1 MEIVHE
7 KNQLKNFVEEAFKA
21 AENNPILID
30 KFINNAMEIDVD
42 AISDGSEVFVAGIM
56 QHIEEAG
63 IHSGDSACCL
73 PPISIK
79 EKLLVEIRDQTKK
92 LALALRV
99 KGFMNIQFAI
109 KNDKIYVIEVNPR
122 ASRTVPFVSK
132 ATGIPLAKIAS
143 IVMTGKKLSEFNL
156 KNQNKNMYAV
166 KESVFPFNKF
176 PNVDV
181 LLGPEM
187 KSTGEVMGLDKDFG
201 LAYAKSQIAASNS
214 LPTSG
219 LAFISLKDK
228 HKNEGVNLAKQL
240 IKLNFILCGTEGTAN
255 IIRKNGIKC
264 KKINKVSGGSP
275 NIVDVLNS
283 KKIALVINTGGGKR
297 AHVVQDSTSLRRAT
311 LINKVPYCT
320 NMSTAYACLE
330 GIKSLKSKKMNIKA
344 IQSIVS

>member
-1 MEIVHE
+1 MEIVHK

-21 AENNPILID
+21 AEKNPILID

-42 AISDGSEVFVAGIM
+42 ALCDGKEVFVAGIM

-79 EKLLVEIRDQTKK
+79 QKLITEIERQTKK
-92 LALALRV
+92 LALALNI

-109 KNDKIYVIEVNPR
+109 KDDEIYVIEVNPR

-132 ATGIPLAKIAS
+132 AKGIPLAKIAS
-143 IVMTGKKLSEFNL
+143 RVMAGEKLSKFNL
-156 KNQNKNMYAV
+156 KNKNKNMYAV
-166 KESVFPFNKF
+166 KEAVFPFNKF

-187 KSTGEVMGLDKDFG
+187 KSTGEVMGIDKDFG
-201 LAYAKSQIAASNS
+201 IAYAKSQISAGNS
-214 LPTSG
+214 LPKKG

-228 HKNEGVNLAKQL
+228 HKNEGVDLAKKL
-240 IKLNFILCGTEGTAN
+240 VKLNFTLCGTPGTAN
-255 IIRKNGIKC
+255 IIKKNGIKC
-264 KKINKVSGGSP
+264 KTVNKVSAGSP
-275 NIVDVLNS
+275 HIVDILNAQ
-283 KKIALVINTGGGKR
+283 KIALVINTGGGKR
-297 AHVVQDSTSLRRAT
+297 SAIILDSTSLRRAT

-330 GIKSLKSKKMNIKA
+330 GIKSLKTKKITVTSLQD
-344 IQSIVS
+344 I